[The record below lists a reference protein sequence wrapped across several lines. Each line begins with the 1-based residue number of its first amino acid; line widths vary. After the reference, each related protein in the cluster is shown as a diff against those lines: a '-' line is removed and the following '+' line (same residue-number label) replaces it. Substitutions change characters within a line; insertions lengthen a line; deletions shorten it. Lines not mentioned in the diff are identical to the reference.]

1 MYGFGG
7 CLKIE
12 EQPNFLQTVRAC
24 KAKNA
29 ASLGGFHTF
38 YTADAPACGIKAVV
52 SILKQPW
59 ENIYQNKSPP
69 PCYGGGYAVYA
80 GDFLQKK
87 AFQIE
92 AAAKK

>member
-38 YTADAPACGIKAVV
+38 YTADAPACGIKTVV

-69 PCYGGGYAVYA
+69 PVMGA
-80 GDFLQKK
+80 GMPFMRAIFCKK
-87 AFQIE
+87 RLFR
-92 AAAKK
+92 